1 VLGCFVLGCFVLGC
15 FVLGCFVLGCF
26 LLTGLAGSELA
37 RNGPAASAFWRRPF
51 PACDRGPLPLDFPD
65 GDITVFPARFDF
77 HR

>member
-1 VLGCFVLGCFVLGC
+1 VLGWLVLGWLVLGWL
-15 FVLGCFVLGCF
+15 VLGWLVLGW
-26 LLTGLAGSELA
+26 LVLTGLAGSELA
-37 RNGPAASAFWRRPF
+37 RNGPAGSASWRRRL